1 MLGAGNEGDSVEI
14 RRQHGRTRPGPG
26 ARTRPAGTGRTPS
39 RRADDELIAE
49 LAPGAA
55 ILRPADAAALQR
67 LAGNAATT
75 ARIRGG
81 AAAVQRL
88 DIYGRTAAQASALGA
103 ETARA
108 FRRLIDAGDQAG
120 ALRVVVEAMS
130 SRGQLDPRLLR
141 TSGEGEL
148 WQIRDVPGFR
158 AQANFRSSFAD
169 PDTPGRRLPNPR
181 FTISS
186 TALRADG
193 LDDLYTSILH
203 EYRHVEQES
212 EQVNSTTPREQTFG
226 YGADPDEFDAYLSE
240 VEFSYRR
247 EHMRIA
253 ALQAGVHW
261 EFLSEANRAAF
272 LSRWTAAQA
281 KIQRVLGQPVSDVV
295 ATPTAEAYRQRL
307 REMERS
313 AREAWERAGGGR

>member
-1 MLGAGNEGDSVEI
+1 METR
-14 RRQHGRTRPGPG
+14 RRQGRAGPGPE
-26 ARTRPAGTGRTPS
+26 ARPWSAGTGRTPL

-55 ILRPADAAALQR
+55 ILRPADAAVLQR

-75 ARIRGG
+75 ARIKGSVPI
-81 AAAVQRL
+81 VQRI
-88 DIYGRTAAQASALGA
+88 DIYGRTAAQASALPA

-108 FRRLIDAGDQAG
+108 FRRLIDSGDQAG
-120 ALRVVVEAMS
+120 ALHVVVEAMTS
-130 SRGQLDPRLLR
+130 SGQLDPRLLR

-158 AQANFRSSFAD
+158 AQANFRSSFVD
-169 PDTPGRRLPNPR
+169 PDDAGRRLPNPR
-181 FTISS
+181 FTVS
-186 TALRADG
+186 TSALRADG

-212 EQVNSTTPREQTFG
+212 EHVNSATPREQTFG

-247 EHMRIA
+247 EHMRTA

-261 EFLSEANRAAF
+261 EFLSETNRAAF
-272 LSRWTAAQA
+272 RSRWTAAQA
-281 KIQRVLGQPVSDVV
+281 KIRRVLGQPVSEVV
-295 ATPTAEAYRQRL
+295 ATPTAEAYRRRL
-307 REMERS
+307 REMERH
-313 AREAWERAGGGR
+313 AREAWERAGSGR

>member
-1 MLGAGNEGDSVEI
+1 MV
-14 RRQHGRTRPGPG
+14 
-26 ARTRPAGTGRTPS
+26 
-39 RRADDELIAE
+39 DDEPSAQ

-55 ILRPADAAALQR
+55 ILRPADAVLLQR

-75 ARIRGG
+75 ARLRDG
-81 AAAVQRL
+81 AATVQRV
-88 DIYGRTAAQASALGA
+88 DIYGRTAAQASALPA
-103 ETARA
+103 ETVQT
-108 FRRLIDAGDQAG
+108 FGRLIDAGDQAG
-120 ALRVVVEAMS
+120 ALRVVVESMT

-148 WQIRDVPGFR
+148 WQIRDVAGFL
-158 AQANFRSSFAD
+158 AEATFKSAFAD
-169 PDTPGRRLPNPR
+169 PDTHGRKLPNPR

-186 TALRADG
+186 TALRASN

-212 EQVNSTTPREQTFG
+212 EHVNSTEQREQTFG

-247 EHMRIA
+247 EHMKTA

-261 EFLSEANRAAF
+261 EFLSETNRAAF
-272 LSRWTAAQA
+272 QSRWTAAQK
-281 KIQRVLGQPVSDVV
+281 KIQRVLGKPVSELV
-295 ATPTAEAYRQRL
+295 ATPTADAYRRRL
-307 REMERS
+307 HEMERQ
-313 AREAWERAGGGR
+313 AREAWERASGGH

>member
-1 MLGAGNEGDSVEI
+1 M
-14 RRQHGRTRPGPG
+14 
-26 ARTRPAGTGRTPS
+26 
-39 RRADDELIAE
+39 DDEPSAQ

-55 ILRPADAAALQR
+55 ILPPADAVLLQR

-75 ARIRGG
+75 ARLKAG
-81 AAAVQRL
+81 AAAVQRV
-88 DIYGRTAAQASALGA
+88 DIYGRTAATVSALPA

-120 ALRVVVEAMS
+120 ALGVVVEAMT

-148 WQIRDVPGFR
+148 WQIRDVAGFR
-158 AQANFRSSFAD
+158 AQATFRSSFAD

-203 EYRHVEQES
+203 EYRHVEQER
-212 EQVNSTTPREQTFG
+212 EHVNSTTPREQTFG

-247 EHMRIA
+247 RAHADRGAPGRRPLGVPLGDEPGSVPV
-253 ALQAGVHW
+253 ALGGGAG
-261 EFLSEANRAAF
+261 EDPAGPRAARQRGGGHADSGRLPTAIARHGAERSRSLGASRRRP
-272 LSRWTAAQA
+272 LSREHRSYDTAS
-281 KIQRVLGQPVSDVV
+281 VNVPGSG
-295 ATPTAEAYRQRL
+295 
-307 REMERS
+307 
-313 AREAWERAGGGR
+313 RAGSRPCVRHV